1 MLIGRRK
8 PGGGFAPELARP
20 EDGPLSP
27 AASIAM
33 AANPMQM
40 SGGPQLSA
48 AGKVEMAT
56 KAKRPVFGAPMAA
69 DMNPQAIAADT
80 PFPEPQMD
88 VGSLAPAID
97 IAKTK
102 QRGPGFNEPGG
113 WGEKLQMLA
122 AAFMN
127 AGGNPMGAQAIYQ
140 RLGAEQRQRYEQ
152 QQQQSLWARQDSQRA
167 EDRRWQVEDRDAK
180 LNAPQYFM
188 SGRDRVSF
196 DPVSGESSVI
206 YDGSEDYQNYAET
219 LGLEPGQDGYDR
231 AVQDYVLRSAG
242 PTAVAGKQ
250 SLEGVRQANRVA
262 LRGMPTYR
270 DTHARPSSGGGR
282 GPAPTRAPTMAGTMA
297 PILGKVARGE
307 ALTPGEQQAWSMY
320 RWGRTRPGGG
330 GLLGDSGGATPPTA
344 APRRISSKAEYDR
357 LPKGSTYIAPD
368 GSRRV
373 K

>member
-1 MLIGRRK
+1 M
-8 PGGGFAPELARP
+8 
-20 EDGPLSP
+20 SP
-27 AASIAM
+27 AASLTM
-33 AANPMQM
+33 ALNPTQAP
-40 SGGPQLSA
+40 GGPQLSPA
-48 AGKVEMAT
+48 SKVEMASRN
-56 KAKRPVFGAPMAA
+56 KRPVFGAPMAT
-69 DMNPQAIAADT
+69 DVPQQAIAADR

-88 VGSLAPAID
+88 VGALAPAID

-206 YDGSEDYQNYAET
+206 YDGPEDYQNYADT
-219 LGLEPGQDGYDR
+219 LGLQPGQDGYDR

-250 SLEGVRQANRVA
+250 ALEGVRQSNRVA

-282 GPAPTRAPTMAGTMA
+282 GPASTRAPTMAGTMA

-320 RWGRTRPGGG
+320 RSGRTRPSSGGG
-330 GLLGDSGGATPPTA
+330 AMAPAPGGPPVGTVRGGYRFKGGDPAN
-344 APRRISSKAEYDR
+344 KANWER
-357 LPKGSTYIAPD
+357 A
-368 GSRRV
+368 R
-373 K
+373 